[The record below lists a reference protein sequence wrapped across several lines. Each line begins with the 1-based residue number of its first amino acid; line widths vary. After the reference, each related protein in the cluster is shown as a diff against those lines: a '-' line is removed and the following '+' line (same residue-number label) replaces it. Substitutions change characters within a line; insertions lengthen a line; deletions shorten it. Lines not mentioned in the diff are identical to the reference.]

1 MLIIRDQQLQALAL
15 ETFEPWMVGHLEEFF
30 PEDIA
35 GLGPKTMSARIRV
48 AVKQAR
54 QYGFVEDS
62 QLCRYVDLTFIL
74 GPAFDQDPDL
84 PWAAEILA
92 DRRVTDPEMRMGLL
106 FGAAQD
112 HVARTE
118 ETASGDEA
126 RA

>member
-1 MLIIRDQQLQALAL
+1 MLTIRDQQLQALAL
-15 ETFEPWMVGHLEEFF
+15 ETFEPWMVRHLAEFF
-30 PEDIA
+30 PEDVA
-35 GLGPKTMSARIRV
+35 GLTANEISRRIRA

-92 DRRVTDPEMRMGLL
+92 DRRVTDPEMRIGLL

-112 HVARTE
+112 HVSRIE
-118 ETASGDEA
+118 ETAAGGEA